1 MGKKE
6 STIPLL
12 MTPGPTQVRKNVRA
26 ARAVETT
33 NPDIDPRFFEDYRKT
48 CLKLAELMNTKSQVL
63 ILGGEGML
71 GLDAACASLT
81 EKGDRVL
88 VIENGIFGE
97 GFYDM
102 VKGYGAEPVFFK
114 GGRKR
119 GISPDELKTFLEK
132 DSDFKFATIVHCDT
146 PSGVLN
152 DIGKICPLLKSYGIV
167 TVVDAVSSMAGEPL
181 MADKW
186 GIDICIGASQKGISA
201 PPGLSFLSISEKAW
215 ALIENRKTPIP
226 SYYCNLLI
234 WKNYYDDFWFPY
246 TPPISDIYGLKT
258 ALKNIS
264 KEKDILNRHKRI
276 AKAVRETVV
285 EAGLS
290 LHLEADYCNTVTG
303 INVPTGIDGEKLVQK
318 IRKDHNILIGGNFGY
333 LKGRVIR
340 IGHMGENARIEHV
353 AETLKAI
360 QKTLEKEG
368 VVLKADMKAVFL
380 KKIKPKNKS

>member
-1 MGKKE
+1 MGKKH
-6 STIPLL
+6 SDIPLL

-26 ARAVETT
+26 ARSIETT

-48 CLKLAELMNTKSQVL
+48 CLKLAEFMNTESQVL

-81 EKGDRVL
+81 EKGDRIL

-102 VKGYGAEPVFFK
+102 VKVYGAEPVFFK
-114 GGRKR
+114 GDRKR
-119 GISPDELKTFLEK
+119 GISPDELKAFLEK

-152 DIGKICPLLKSYGIV
+152 DIGKICPLLKSYGIA
-167 TVVDAVSSMAGEPL
+167 TVVDAVSSMVGEPL
-181 MADKW
+181 LTDEW
-186 GIDICIGASQKGISA
+186 GIDVCIGASQKGLSA
-201 PPGLSFLSISEKAW
+201 PPGLTFLSISKKAW
-215 ALIENRKTPIP
+215 DLIETRKTPIP

-264 KEKDILNRHKRI
+264 KEKNILNRHKRI
-276 AKAVRETVV
+276 AEAVRKAVLK
-285 EAGLS
+285 AGLS
-290 LHLEADYCNTVTG
+290 LHLEEDYCNTVTG
-303 INVPTGIDGEKLVQK
+303 INVPDGIDGEELVQK

-333 LKGRVIR
+333 LKGKVIR
-340 IGHMGENARIEHV
+340 IGHMGENARV
-353 AETLKAI
+353 KYVSETLKAI

-368 VVLKADMKAVFL
+368 ITLNADMKAVFL
-380 KKIKPKNKS
+380 KEVKKKNN

>member
-1 MGKKE
+1 MGKKQ
-6 STIPLL
+6 SDIPLL

-26 ARAVETT
+26 ARATKTT

-48 CLKLAELMNTKSQVL
+48 CLKLAEFMNTESQVL

-102 VKGYGAEPVFFK
+102 VKAYGAEPVFFK
-114 GGRKR
+114 SDRKR
-119 GISPDELKTFLEK
+119 GISPEKLKEFLEE

-152 DIGKICPLLKSYGIV
+152 DVGKICPLLKSYGIV

-181 MADKW
+181 LTDEW
-186 GIDICIGASQKGISA
+186 EIDICVGASQKGLSA
-201 PPGLSFLSISEKAW
+201 PPGLSFLSISKKAW
-215 ALIENRKTPIP
+215 DLIENRKTPIP

-234 WKNYYDDFWFPY
+234 WKNYDDDFWFPY

-264 KEKDILNRHKRI
+264 KDKKILNRHQRI
-276 AKAVRETVV
+276 ADAVRKAVVK
-285 EAGLS
+285 AGLS
-290 LHLEADYCNTVTG
+290 LHLDADYCNTVTG
-303 INVPTGIDGEKLVQK
+303 INVPDGIDGEELIQK

-333 LKGRVIR
+333 LKGKVIR
-340 IGHMGENARIEHV
+340 IGHMGENARV
-353 AETLKAI
+353 KYVSKTLKAI

-368 VVLKADMKAVFL
+368 IALNADMKDVFL
-380 KKIKPKNKS
+380 KEAKKKNN